1 MTWLA
6 PILPF
11 TMEESWAARGH
22 DGSVHLETY
31 FEADPAWRDDALA
44 ARWEKVRQVRRV
56 VTGALEVGAAREA
69 HRVVAGGPPDRPH
82 RGRPP
87 CAPRSSAVHFA
98 DVVIASAVTIETGAP
113 DPNAFTLA
121 EVPGIYVPVGQG
133 RGPPLRPLVEGA
145 AGGGLG
151 PALSGP
157 VAPRR
162 RGDGRDRR
170 RRRVSQPPA
179 APAPDRGA
187 SSGRARLWALLGAV
201 AVVAVDQAT
210 KLWVLGLDLTAGPIR
225 VAPFADITLVM
236 NRGISYGLL
245 QQDGWGRW
253 LLVAFTVA
261 ASVALAVW
269 LWRAR
274 RGITLGAIALILG
287 GAIGNL
293 IDRVLYGAVVDF
305 VHLHWGT
312 WSWYI
317 FNVADAAIVV
327 GVGLLLIES
336 LFLRDDA

>member
-1 MTWLA
+1 M
-6 PILPF
+6 
-11 TMEESWAARGH
+11 
-22 DGSVHLETY
+22 
-31 FEADPAWRDDALA
+31 
-44 ARWEKVRQVRRV
+44 
-56 VTGALEVGAAREA
+56 
-69 HRVVAGGPPDRPH
+69 
-82 RGRPP
+82 
-87 CAPRSSAVHFA
+87 
-98 DVVIASAVTIETGAP
+98 
-113 DPNAFTLA
+113 
-121 EVPGIYVPVGQG
+121 
-133 RGPPLRPLVEGA
+133 
-145 AGGGLG
+145 
-151 PALSGP
+151 
-157 VAPRR
+157 
-162 RGDGRDRR
+162 
-170 RRRVSQPPA
+170 SQPPA

-305 VHLHWGT
+305 VHLHWGK